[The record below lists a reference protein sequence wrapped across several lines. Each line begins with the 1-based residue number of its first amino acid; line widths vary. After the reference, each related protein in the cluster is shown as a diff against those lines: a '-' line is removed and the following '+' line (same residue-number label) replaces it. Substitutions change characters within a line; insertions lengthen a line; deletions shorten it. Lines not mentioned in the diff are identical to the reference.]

1 MLHFIETHGFESIAV
16 YWVFSAA
23 VGAMQPPKG
32 DNGGFYGWVYRFTH
46 TVLQLAAANLKNI
59 PGIGPLLSSGKP

>member
-32 DNGGFYGWVYRFTH
+32 DKGGFYGWAYRFTH
-46 TVLQLAAANLKNI
+46 AVAQLAAANLKNV
-59 PGIGPLLSSGKP
+59 PGIGPLLSNGKP